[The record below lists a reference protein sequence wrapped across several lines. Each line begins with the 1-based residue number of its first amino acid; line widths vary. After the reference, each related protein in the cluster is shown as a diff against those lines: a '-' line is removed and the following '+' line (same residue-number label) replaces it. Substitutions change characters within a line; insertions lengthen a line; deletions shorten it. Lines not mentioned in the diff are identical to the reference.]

1 MTEPIVENHYG
12 VWVISNDPITGV
24 ESNNRIFWLG
34 EELNNGIDLAY
45 EEHIL
50 ECEQCQ
56 KDETCEI
63 VENWEYS
70 GDILIGDWIKDSDGL
85 WDYDPEGEYAA
96 ICGEIYTQVIY
107 SKYTRKCALCSPC
120 YPGQGDIG
128 SIGEF
133 LTYVLPPELV
143 GTELELQDLGE

>member
-1 MTEPIVENHYG
+1 MTKTVNHWG
-12 VWVISNDPITGV
+12 VWVSSDTPITGV

-50 ECEQCQ
+50 ECDQCQ

-70 GDILIGDWIKDSDGL
+70 EDILIGDWIKDSDGL
-85 WDYDPEGEYAA
+85 GIMTLKVNTRQFVGRYILRLFIVNTLENVHCAA
-96 ICGEIYTQVIY
+96 LATLDRVI
-107 SKYTRKCALCSPC
+107 
-120 YPGQGDIG
+120 
-128 SIGEF
+128 
-133 LTYVLPPELV
+133 
-143 GTELELQDLGE
+143 LEA